1 MNFAE
6 LRFWLL
12 LAGGLGLSLLVRL
25 AVPGSARPRYD
36 RVALALVGTS
46 LLIAVSWLTFLVYA
60 GVMLVTYLGL
70 QWITADLD
78 SRRKWAL
85 PLVAVQLAPLLV
97 YKYGRFV
104 TADILGQT
112 DWIAADLVIPVGISF
127 YTFQKVGFVVD
138 TLHRGQALPRFIDYA
153 NFAGFFP
160 QIVAGPIERREDLL
174 PQMEQFRFRW
184 NPAGIDEGVSWVVV
198 GLFYK
203 MCLADN
209 LAVFL
214 QRDVGPNAYLIWL
227 NNVLFALRIY
237 FDFAG
242 YSLVAL
248 GLGRC
253 LGVRLTLNFASP
265 YLAASPGE
273 FWRRW
278 HITLSQW
285 FRDYVYIPMGGNR
298 VRTWA
303 LNILVVFAVS
313 GLWHGAGWNFIAWGL
328 FHGVLLVIAARWWPK
343 ERFAWLGHALT
354 LGAVL
359 FSWMLFYETRTG
371 VLLDDVRAVL
381 SPAAYSGEAL
391 GGLRWWLKSANGVV
405 AMAFLGLSGLTLLM
419 EARSLGRSEAYVE
432 LRRPWVQAA
441 LVVLT
446 VWLSPG
452 ASNGFIYFAF

>member
-25 AVPGSARPRYD
+25 VVPAAARARYD
-36 RVALALVGTS
+36 RVALALIGTS
-46 LLIAVSWLTFLVYA
+46 LLVAVSWLTFIVYA
-60 GVMLVTYLGL
+60 GVMLVTYFGL
-70 QWITADLD
+70 QWITADLA
-78 SRRKWAL
+78 SRRKWAF

-104 TADILGQT
+104 TADILGQA
-112 DWIAADLVIPVGISF
+112 DWVAADLVIPVGISF
-127 YTFQKVGFVVD
+127 YTFQKVAFVVD
-138 TLHRGQALPRFIDYA
+138 TLHRGQALPGFLDYA

-184 NPAGIDEGVSWVVV
+184 NAAWIDEGVSWIVV

-214 QRDVGPNAYLIWL
+214 QRDVGANAYLIWL
-227 NNVLFALRIY
+227 NNALFALRIY

-265 YLAASPGE
+265 YLAASPGD

-298 VRTWA
+298 VQTWA

-328 FHGVLLVIAARWWPK
+328 FHGVLLVIAARWWPR
-343 ERFAWLGHALT
+343 ERFAWLGRTLT

-359 FSWMLFYETRTG
+359 FSWMLFYETRSG
-371 VLLDDVRAVL
+371 VLLEDVRALV

-391 GGLRWWLKSANGVV
+391 GGLKWWLKSANGVV
-405 AMAFLGLSGLTLLM
+405 AMAFLGLSGLTLLL

-432 LRRPWVQAA
+432 LRRPWVQAV

>member
-1 MNFAE
+1 
-6 LRFWLL
+6 
-12 LAGGLGLSLLVRL
+12 
-25 AVPGSARPRYD
+25 
-36 RVALALVGTS
+36 
-46 LLIAVSWLTFLVYA
+46 
-60 GVMLVTYLGL
+60 
-70 QWITADLD
+70 
-78 SRRKWAL
+78 
-85 PLVAVQLAPLLV
+85 
-97 YKYGRFV
+97 
-104 TADILGQT
+104 
-112 DWIAADLVIPVGISF
+112 
-127 YTFQKVGFVVD
+127 
-138 TLHRGQALPRFIDYA
+138 
-153 NFAGFFP
+153 
-160 QIVAGPIERREDLL
+160 
-174 PQMEQFRFRW
+174 
-184 NPAGIDEGVSWVVV
+184 VV

-248 GLGRC
+248 GLGLC

-328 FHGVLLVIAARWWPK
+328 FHGVLLVIASRWWPK
-343 ERFAWLGHALT
+343 DRFAWIGRLLM
-354 LGAVL
+354 LVAVL
-359 FSWMLFYETRTG
+359 FSWMLFYETQTS
-371 VLLDDVRAVL
+371 VLWQDIRAVL
-381 SPAAYSGEAL
+381 SPVGYSRASL
-391 GGLRWWLKSANGVV
+391 DGLKWWLGSANGIV
-405 AMAFLGLSGLTLLM
+405 AMAFIGLSGLTLLM
-419 EARSLGRSEAYVE
+419 EARSLGKSQAYGE
-432 LRRPWVQAA
+432 LRRPWVQGV